1 MTQLEILEN
10 ELKSRGLSNLTL
22 KAYVRHNNNFLKFTK
37 KKAEE
42 VLNDDIKNYLN
53 HLTEEK
59 KLKSSSIILTLS
71 ALKFYYEGILKKQ
84 IFDNIKLPQT
94 EEANKEALS
103 KEEIKKLI
111 DGIKNQKHKLI
122 VGLMYGAGLK
132 VSEVVNLNVKDINI
146 KNKVGKAKSGSKEKS
161 FVLASKL
168 IEFLNEYLQNRENE
182 SEFLFP
188 TRKSHMSIR
197 MAQKI
202 VNKAAKTAKIEKKVN
217 CTLLR
222 DTYSKHLIENGVDNK
237 VVQILLGN
245 YGVYKNLKL
254 TKEQMKDIIS
264 PFDSLY

>member
-1 MTQLEILEN
+1 MTQLEGLEN

-53 HLTEEK
+53 HLSEEK

-71 ALKFYYEGILKKQ
+71 ALKFYYGGILKKQ
-84 IFDNIKLPQT
+84 IFDNIKLSQI
-94 EEANKEALS
+94 EEVNKEALS

-111 DGIKNQKHKLI
+111 EVIKNPKHKLMI
-122 VGLMYGAGLK
+122 CLMYGSGLK
-132 VSEVVNLNVKDINI
+132 VSEVVNLKVNDLNIN
-146 KNKVGKAKSGSKEKS
+146 NKVGIVRSYGRERN
-161 FVLASKL
+161 FVLSTKV
-168 IEFLNEYLQNRENE
+168 IEFLTEYLQNRGKV

-188 TRKSHMSIR
+188 TKKSYVSIR

-202 VNKAAKTAKIEKKVN
+202 VNNAAKISKIGKKVN
-217 CTLLR
+217 CNMLR
-222 DTYSKHLIENGVDNK
+222 DTYSKHLIESGVENK
-237 VVQILLGN
+237 TVQVLLGN

-254 TKEQMKDIIS
+254 TKEQMKNIVS